1 VTLAMRMPP
10 LLSLFLLAILLALPR
25 LADATAA
32 VEYPEDIATRL
43 QARYDAM
50 HSLSF
55 SFFQDIQG
63 EMSGRPRQGSGRAL
77 FVKKDG
83 KARMRW
89 DYSTPERQVI
99 IGDGETLSMYF
110 AHLNQLIQSP
120 AAALENDLTYAVFT
134 GRGLI
139 KKDFYI
145 RPADED
151 EQTTDEADYKV
162 IKIIPKTQQSQ
173 MQDIHLYVTAD
184 SLIRR
189 LKLRDHFGTV
199 TVLNLT
205 DIEVDGVETGKS
217 AAEVDALFSFT
228 PPPGTEIIRQ

>member
-1 VTLAMRMPP
+1 MHIPMLC
-10 LLSLFLLAILLALPR
+10 LSLLLFFTFYRPLAANA
-25 LADATAA
+25 ADPI
-32 VEYPEDIATRL
+32 EYPEDIASRL

-63 EMSGRPRQGSGRAL
+63 EMSGRPRQGSGRAF

-89 DYSTPERQVI
+89 DYSAPEQQVLI
-99 IGDGETLSMYF
+99 SDGETFSMYF
-110 AHLNQLIQSP
+110 AHLKQQIISP
-120 AAALENDLTYAVFT
+120 AAALESDLTYAVFT
-134 GRGLI
+134 GQGMI
-139 KKDFYI
+139 KRDFYI

-151 EQTTDEADYKV
+151 EQSTNENDYKV

-173 MQDIHLYVTAD
+173 VQDIHLYVTGA

-205 DIEVDGVETGKS
+205 DLEVDGVEKAKN
-217 AAEVDALFSFT
+217 AAEIDALFTFT
-228 PPPGTEIIRQ
+228 PPPGTEIIHQ

>member
-1 VTLAMRMPP
+1 MRIPP
-10 LLSLFLLAILLALPR
+10 LPQLLLLALLLFSLPSF
-25 LADATAA
+25 AEATEA

-63 EMSGRPRQGSGRAL
+63 EMSGRPRQGSGRGL

-151 EQTTDEADYKV
+151 EQATSDGDYKV

-217 AAEVDALFSFT
+217 AAEVDALFTFT